1 VIHCFLAPTP
11 ACAPRPR
18 DAWTRR
24 YDRCVNAGET
34 TAAIQRYLTELGRPD
49 GGPPTE
55 AAVRDVLAAAAARLQ
70 LLCSAMLYRSYPR
83 LTHPPLNLEVDEML
97 GAVVE
102 RLMQAM
108 QKVRPSTVRQFF
120 ALANQHMRWELNDLA
135 RRLDDQPP
143 TIGLD
148 EERLRA
154 PESSGSGLS
163 INTRV
168 MLDAIEKL
176 PEDERE
182 AFDLVRIQGLAH
194 VEAAEILDV
203 SAKTI
208 QRRLNRALLVLTEQF
223 RSLLPGHARR
233 EGSGQS

>member
-1 VIHCFLAPTP
+1 MIRTLSGPSSSRARRSGDPG
-11 ACAPRPR
+11 A
-18 DAWTRR
+18 RR
-24 YDRCVNAGET
+24 YHLIVDAGET

-49 GGPPTE
+49 GEQPTE
-55 AAVRDVLAAAAARLQ
+55 AAIRDVLAAATARLQ

-83 LTHPPLNLEVDEML
+83 LTRPPLNLEVDEML

-102 RLMQAM
+102 RLIQAM
-108 QKVRPSTVRQFF
+108 RNVRPSNVRQFF

-135 RRLDDQPP
+135 RHLDDQPP
-143 TIGLD
+143 TVGLD
-148 EERLRA
+148 EQRLKA

-163 INTRV
+163 INARV

-182 AFDLVRIQGLAH
+182 AFDLVRIQGLAQ

-203 SAKTI
+203 SPKTI

-223 RSLLPGHARR
+223 RPLLPGDARR